1 MDRHI
6 VFLVITLW
14 GLLILAHRYLPSFTH
29 MLNGAGRLQG
39 TQSGDTCPPDRVL
52 CGPYKHI
59 EHHFS
64 TTGHGITHKGL
75 E

>member
-39 TQSGDTCPPDRVL
+39 TQSGGL
-52 CGPYKHI
+52 CGPYRHI
-59 EHHFS
+59 EHHSS